1 MDGPHVGGGVVKAI
15 DDASLSIYQHDYSTP
30 MVMEDREPFLS
41 QDELE
46 SRIEE
51 LQAQMRH
58 AAANLDF
65 ERAATIR
72 DKIKSLKGRELG
84 LAVVRSTRS

>member
-1 MDGPHVGGGVVKAI
+1 
-15 DDASLSIYQHDYSTP
+15 
-30 MVMEDREPFLS
+30 MEDREAYLS

-51 LQAQMRH
+51 LQAQMRQ

-65 ERAATIR
+65 ERAATLR
-72 DKIKSLKGRELG
+72 DKIKTAEGPRAGPRRRAVGPELMC
-84 LAVVRSTRS
+84 